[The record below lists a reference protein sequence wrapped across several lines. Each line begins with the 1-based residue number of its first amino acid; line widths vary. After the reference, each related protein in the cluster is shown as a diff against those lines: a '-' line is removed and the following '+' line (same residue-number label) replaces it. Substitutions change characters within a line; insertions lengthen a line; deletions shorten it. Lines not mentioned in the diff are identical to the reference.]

1 MAKDMYLNT
10 EIQELKCENC
20 GKIYKGY
27 ISNSIKGCK
36 MYCSLECECHHSKQ
50 KKYSYELSKLILEY
64 SFNNPYSSTRD
75 IANIF
80 GVSKDIVT
88 NLIKRYGNRK
98 PKKLE
103 KFNRDFFN
111 KIDTEEKAYWLGF
124 LYADGSVS
132 LKNKGGALELGL
144 AKIDENH
151 LYKFCDSVGKERK
164 VSNKIVKLEDKEFEA
179 VRLHLCSYEMATDLI
194 NLGCTQNKSLTL
206 NFPTEDKVPNYLI
219 RHFIRGYIEGDGC
232 IGLYYGRIH
241 FSVIGTKNFLNG
253 MIKTFNENLKDIGVL
268 NLHKQDKRFK
278 NDVTTSISKSGE
290 YALKI
295 LNYLYEDCTIY
306 LDRKY
311 EKYLE
316 IVDSK

>member
-1 MAKDMYLNT
+1 MYLNT
-10 EIQELKCENC
+10 ELQEFKCDNC
-20 GKIYKGY
+20 GEVYKGY
-27 ISNSIKGCK
+27 TSNSIKPYK
-36 MYCSLECECHHSKQ
+36 NYCSLECECSHSKQ
-50 KKYSYELSKLILEY
+50 KKYSYELSNLILEY
-64 SFNNPYSSTRD
+64 SFDNPYKSTRQ
-75 IANIF
+75 IAKIF

-88 NLIKRYGNRK
+88 NLIKRYGNRE
-98 PKKLE
+98 PKRLIE
-103 KFNRDFFN
+103 FNRDFFR

-132 LKNKGGALELGL
+132 LRNKGGTLEVGL

-151 LYKFCDSVGKERK
+151 LYKFCDSLGKEQK
-164 VSNKIVKLEDKEFEA
+164 VATKIVKLGEKEFES
-179 VRLHLCSYEMATDLI
+179 VRLHLCSYEMVTDLI

-206 NFPTEDKVPNYLI
+206 EFPSEDKVPNSLI

-241 FSVIGTKNFLNG
+241 FSVIGTKDFLNG
-253 MIKTFNENLKDIGVL
+253 MINTFNENLNDIGVL

-278 NDVTTSISKSGE
+278 NDVTTSISKSGD

-316 IVDSK
+316 IVNSK